1 MSKRFL
7 CLGIVVLTLLLLLP
21 SCKKKDPVT
30 LPTYSEISISP
41 QKEVYEVGDTVRC
54 CITMQTTGSDNLQ
67 KATYWFYANWWF
79 TDPEL
84 TADFQ
89 EFVTDSITGEMV
101 ATSSEIELTEAAVKK
116 TKDNEHA
123 DLCFY
128 GRLEYPNWDFRKVE
142 IRVPIRV
149 ISKN

>member
-54 CITMQTTGSDNLQ
+54 SITMKTTGSTTLQ